1 MADEKNMSQEEM
13 IAAQKQNC
21 IFCKII
27 KKEIPAKIIYTD
39 KVCTAIL
46 DINPA
51 NEGHMLLIPNDHYQI
66 MPQLPDNILAHMGII
81 SKKLSK
87 ALLISTF
94 GKSTSIL
101 VANGPAAGQKAP
113 HFIIHII
120 PRKKDSEFFK
130 IPIKEINPKDL
141 DKLSEVL
148 IKKLEILLGKKTVEK
163 KIIEEVQAK
172 EQISEIPYQEPIIQH
187 NNHIQNQMF
196 ISNEPNINKAIDT
209 RKIHKLGIKKEK
221 GYLYFVDEEGDI
233 SRVPMARGRKSQKF
247 KKEKVKKTEEHLEN
261 EHINEEKETKE
272 SITLDDISNLLLG
285 GKI

>member
-13 IAAQKQNC
+13 VAAQKQNC

-27 KKEIPAKIIYTD
+27 KKEVPAKIIYSD
-39 KVCTAIL
+39 KLCTAIL

-51 NEGHMLLIPNDHYQI
+51 NEGHILLIPNDHYQI
-66 MPQLPDNILAHMGII
+66 MPQIPDNILAHMGVI

-87 ALLISTF
+87 ALLISTL
-94 GKSTSIL
+94 GKSTSIF

-130 IPIKEINPKDL
+130 IPIKEINPNDI

-148 IKKLEILLGKKTVEK
+148 IKKLEMLLGKKTVEK
-163 KIIEEVQAK
+163 KVIEEVQAK
-172 EQISEIPYQEPIIQH
+172 EQISEIPYQEHVIQQ
-187 NNHIQNQMF
+187 NNIQNQTF
-196 ISNEPNINKAIDT
+196 ISNEHNINKAIDT

-247 KKEKVKKTEEHLEN
+247 KKEKVTKNEDDFEN
-261 EHINEEKETKE
+261 EPINEEKETKKQV
-272 SITLDDISNLLLG
+272 TLDDISNLLLG
-285 GKI
+285 GKL